1 MPIISP
7 LLHDI
12 YYQQY
17 YEDLKHECVTVVLNN
32 AVLIL
37 MLEYTFV
44 FTGAQ
49 AAPQGGPIV
58 VGITLRVFL
67 YIRVL

>member
-1 MPIISP
+1 
-7 LLHDI
+7 
-12 YYQQY
+12 
-17 YEDLKHECVTVVLNN
+17 VTVVLNN

-37 MLEYTFV
+37 ILEYAFV
-44 FTGAQ
+44 FAGIQ

-67 YIRVL
+67 CIKSRVLLLL